1 MDHQI
6 SYSRGCVV
14 ELNYNIEYMAATI
27 NDIDDVVRI

>member
-6 SYSRGCVV
+6 SYPRGYVV
-14 ELNYNIEYMAATI
+14 ELNHNIEYMAAII